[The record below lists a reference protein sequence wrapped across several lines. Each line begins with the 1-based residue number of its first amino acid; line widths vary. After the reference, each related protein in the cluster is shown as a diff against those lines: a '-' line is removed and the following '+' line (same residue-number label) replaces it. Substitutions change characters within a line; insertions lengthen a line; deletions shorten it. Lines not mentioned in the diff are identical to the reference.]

1 MATIR
6 DVTQMDDGRR
16 ITYYYS
22 APAPEQNADAPA
34 VSETGEAK
42 QQ

>member
-6 DVTQMDDGRR
+6 DVTSMDDGRR

-22 APAPEQNADAPA
+22 APASDQKAETPV